1 MQVISGLL
9 LLPSSFA
16 QAYDSL
22 TFLKGYKTKVY
33 YSAGNENR
41 AALIADRCD
50 KVMVFYKSLIA
61 FEPVVKVLILDSAD
75 WKRYTKFPVYG
86 MPHYNDN
93 QTLIIAS
100 ADNDF
105 WKSFVPPLEKLSKDL
120 AEQISRTYNN
130 GNGTLTMQPFFDLL
144 AIHELGHA
152 FHSQGGL
159 IMQRKWMG
167 ELFANLL
174 LHTYIAEVEPQQ
186 LPALTVFPK
195 MVIARGRDG
204 LKYTSLNDLENR
216 YDEIGEQ
223 YPQNYG
229 WYQSRWHSAAGE
241 IYSRSGTEAF
251 TKLWEALKTQK
262 NRMNDDA
269 LASFLSNHVH
279 QSVADVLLKWD
290 E

>member
-1 MQVISGLL
+1 MG
-9 LLPSSFA
+9 F
-16 QAYDSL
+16 
-22 TFLKGYKTKVY
+22 YKT
-33 YSAGNENR
+33 
-41 AALIADRCD
+41 
-50 KVMVFYKSLIA
+50 LIA
-61 FEPVVKVLILDSAD
+61 FEPAVQVLILDPAD
-75 WKRYTKFPVYG
+75 WKKYTKFPVYG

-100 ADNDF
+100 RDNDF
-105 WKSFVPPLEKLSKDL
+105 WKSFVPPLEKLPKDL
-120 AEQISRTYNN
+120 AEQISLTYNN

-159 IMQRKWMG
+159 TMQRKWMG

-174 LHTYIAEVEPQQ
+174 LHTYIAENEPEQ
-186 LPALTVFPK
+186 LPALTIFPK
-195 MVIARGRDG
+195 MVIAGGTDG

-223 YPQNYG
+223 HPQNYG
-229 WYQSRWHSAAGE
+229 WYQSRWHWAAGD
-241 IYSRSGTEAF
+241 IYNRGGTTVF
-251 TKLWEALKTQK
+251 TKLWEALKLQK
-262 NRMNDDA
+262 DKLNDDA
-269 LASFLSNHVH
+269 LASFLSGNVH